1 MLRFVDGFQ
10 LRQGFRHGRGGEH
23 DQLHRFLRFFG
34 HGAADG
40 QQQGQQRTQDG
51 SQGFLHDTS
60 SPSFFSLPENGGIT
74 NKPPSRLRA
83 AAVSFPKGRLRR
95 FQRQPYAERGRAFM
109 KKARAPK
116 KARGQ
121 KRLMQTSPLVHVS
134 FSNAEGRAVS
144 SLTLNRML
152 RRGPGSIAFATGTGA
167 RRQFHYVISGGF
179 LSSNMQKMRI

>member
-1 MLRFVDGFQ
+1 MDAAANTISSTGSFASSATAQPTASSRASSAHRMDLRAFCMI
-10 LRQGFRHGRGGEH
+10 LP
-23 DQLHRFLRFFG
+23 LL
-34 HGAADG
+34 
-40 QQQGQQRTQDG
+40 
-51 SQGFLHDTS
+51 
-60 SPSFFSLPENGGIT
+60 FFSLPENGGIT